1 MGMMWVIWVPLVL
14 FCAFF
19 LYRILANSN
28 KRKTSKTEPLLD
40 ILNRRYAKGELST
53 EEYEKIKKVLEDNQ

>member
-1 MGMMWVIWVPLVL
+1 MHHNNYWNMGMMWVIWVPLVL

-28 KRKTSKTEPLLD
+28 KRKTSETEPLLD
-40 ILNRRYAKGELST
+40 ILNRRYAKGNCQRKNT
-53 EEYEKIKKVLEDNQ
+53 KK